1 MGATAAVTESPSLR
15 RLAHPLVPSRD
26 GELFPDHEWVP
37 RLTSSGAI
45 RDDAIFRLREWMLR
59 AARHQVSRMPQ
70 AIDLGATRREE
81 IIHSAADEATLS
93 VLSRIAS
100 FEGRS
105 RFTTWAYKFGILQAG
120 VEVRRAAWHGR
131 QIQLHDLPVID
142 QTSAGSPEAHA
153 ESRDLA
159 SAVRDAMLHELTAHQ
174 RRVAIA
180 LLVDGIP
187 VDVLANRLGTTRNA
201 LYKTL
206 HDTRRRLRAHLAAQG
221 LLGPTQEVTP

>member
-1 MGATAAVTESPSLR
+1 MGATAVMTESPSLR
-15 RLAHPLVPSRD
+15 RTAGAVSLSRD
-26 GELFPDHEWVP
+26 GGLFPDHEWVL

-45 RDDAIFRLREWMLR
+45 RDDAICRLRELMLR
-59 AARHQVSRMPQ
+59 ASRHQVSRMPQ
-70 AIDLGATRREE
+70 ASDLGGSRRDE

-93 VLSRIAS
+93 VLARITS

-105 RFTTWAYKFGILQAG
+105 RFTTWAYKFGIFQAA
-120 VEVRRAAWHGR
+120 VEVRRAAWNG
-131 QIQLHDLPVID
+131 QEIQLRDLPVID
-142 QTSAGSPEAHA
+142 ENPAGSPEAQA

-159 SAVRDAMLHELTAHQ
+159 AAVRDAMLQELTPHQ

-187 VDVLANRLGTTRNA
+187 TDVLANRLGTTRNA

-206 HDTRRRLRAHLAAQG
+206 HDTRRRLRAHLIAQG
-221 LLGPTQEVTP
+221 LLGPIREVTP